1 MARRRQK
8 KQPAALPRSRGG
20 LPVDN
25 APIPKHLKQI
35 NVDAAGID
43 IGSRQHFVAIPPGR
57 DTAVVR
63 SFGTFTA
70 DLHALA
76 DWLQQCGIKTVAME
90 STGVYWI
97 PVFEILEVRGFE
109 VKLVQP
115 AKLKHAPG
123 RKTDVLDC
131 QWIQQLHT
139 YGLLEGSFRPADQV
153 AVLRSYL
160 RQRDRLVR
168 LASQHIQHM
177 QKALMEMNVQ
187 LHHVLADITGATGM
201 RILEAI
207 VAGQRDPRQL
217 AELRDPNCKNS
228 VETISMALT
237 GNWREEHLFA
247 LEQALGLYRFY
258 QQKIGEVDQ
267 RIEAHL
273 KTFEDKTRGCPA
285 PAESREAKS
294 PRARKKARTRRK
306 MTEGPLFDVR
316 NELLRI
322 TGVDL
327 MTIDGIGAS
336 VGLGLIS
343 EIGTDMSKWPTEKQF
358 CSWLTLCPGN
368 YKTGG
373 KQHKS
378 KTQTRPSSSRA
389 AYLLRMAANSLWNA
403 DCALGA
409 YFRRMKSRRGAPKA
423 IVATAHKLAR
433 LVYRMLKHGT
443 EYVDRG
449 AEWYE
454 NQFKRQRLEGL
465 RRKAKELGF
474 DLVATPA

>member
-8 KQPAALPRSRGG
+8 RQCMSRPVAGGG

-25 APIPKHLKQI
+25 APLPKHLKQL

-43 IGSRQHFVAIPPGR
+43 VGSRQHFVAVPPGR
-57 DTAVVR
+57 DLVMVR
-63 SFGTFTA
+63 TFGTFTA

-76 DWLQQCGIKTVAME
+76 DWLTHCGIKTVAME

-97 PVFEILEVRGFE
+97 PLFEILEARGFD

-139 YGLLEGSFRPADQV
+139 YGLLEGSFRPEERV

-168 LASQHIQHM
+168 LASQHILHM
-177 QKALMEMNVQ
+177 QKALMEMNIQ
-187 LHHVLADITGATGM
+187 LHHVLSDITGATGM

-217 AELRDPNCKNS
+217 AELRDRNCKNS
-228 VETISMALT
+228 VETICLALT

-247 LEQALGLYRFY
+247 LTQALELYHLY
-258 QQKIGEVDQ
+258 QQKIAAVDE
-267 RIEAHL
+267 RIEAHM
-273 KTFEDKTRGCPA
+273 KTFEDVPGRPLT
-285 PAESREAKS
+285 AESATTEP
-294 PRARKKARTRRK
+294 PRRKKRAKRMVK
-306 MTEGPLFDVR
+306 GPPFDIR
-316 NELLRI
+316 SELRRI

-327 MTIDGIGAS
+327 MTIDGIAS
-336 VGLGLIS
+336 CVALGLIS
-343 EIGTDMSKWPTEKQF
+343 EIGTDMSKWPTERQF

-368 YKTGG
+368 HKTGG

-378 KTQTRPSSSRA
+378 KTHTRASSNHA
-389 AYLLRMAANSLWNA
+389 AHLLRLAAQTLSRS

-409 YFRRMKSRRGAPKA
+409 YYRRMHRRLGAPKA

-433 LVYRMLKHGT
+433 LVYRMLKYGQ

-449 AEWYE
+449 AAWYE
-454 NQFKRQRLEGL
+454 SRFKRQQLEGL
-465 RRKAKELGF
+465 RRKAEALGYH
-474 DLVATPA
+474 LAENAA